1 MSQIMKQISMIA
13 LFLYLKKNDCSSMKP
28 SSSFQDTPHRH
39 QTRLSAVSTVNDIDL
54 IDVPSQIN
62 APFW

>member
-1 MSQIMKQISMIA
+1 MIA

-62 APFW
+62 APF